1 MDNNKSTLLSAAGVD
16 RRIVIINHLG
26 LAVLGSGSAA
36 ARALVLGFVVVAVGE
51 AVAKRLVVG
60 PLLAQREVEH
70 REGRVS
76 GDELYVG
83 QIV

>member
-16 RRIVIINHLG
+16 RRIVISHLG
-26 LAVLGSGSAA
+26 LAVLGSGSAAA

>member
-16 RRIVIINHLG
+16 RRIVINHLG